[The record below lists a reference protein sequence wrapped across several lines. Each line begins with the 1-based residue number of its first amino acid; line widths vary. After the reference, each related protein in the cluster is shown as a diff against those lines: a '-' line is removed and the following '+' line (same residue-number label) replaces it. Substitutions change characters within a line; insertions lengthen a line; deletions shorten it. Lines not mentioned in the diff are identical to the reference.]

1 MRKSLPSIT
10 LNSYSISLRHGSLL
24 PASSCAQSCKFWGS
38 PTVLQIG
45 SRDEG
50 RGDLLAPISRTSFFL
65 NLPICSLWPLH
76 RASILPIPKP
86 PYSYRDFVPR
96 QCPPN
101 PLPDYLIVRSFYV
114 HLRVPEMAAT
124 TSPYL
129 SFGMFGFVGD
139 CCRWICNC
147 RVDGRVGVA
156 AWGESSNW
164 ICGDY
169 GFKW

>member
-1 MRKSLPSIT
+1 M
-10 LNSYSISLRHGSLL
+10 
-24 PASSCAQSCKFWGS
+24 
-38 PTVLQIG
+38 LQIAQG
-45 SRDEG
+45 MKG
-50 RGDLLAPISRTSFFL
+50 RLACS
-65 NLPICSLWPLH
+65 NLSNI
-76 RASILPIPKP
+76 ILPQFTHLQSLATPPGIPFSTSP
-86 PYSYRDFVPR
+86 SPLYSDRDFVPR
-96 QCPPN
+96 QCPPE
-101 PLPDYLIVRSFYV
+101 PTPGLSHRQVFYV

-156 AWGESSNW
+156 AWGVSSNW
-164 ICGDY
+164 SCGDY

>member
-1 MRKSLPSIT
+1 MAHS
-10 LNSYSISLRHGSLL
+10 SLL
-24 PASSCAQSCKFWGS
+24 LLVPILQMLRL
-38 PTVLQIG
+38 PTGVANWIKG
-45 SRDEG
+45 W
-50 RGDLLAPISRTSFFL
+50 RGDLLAPISS
-65 NLPICSLWPLH
+65 NIILPQFTICSLWPLH
-76 RASILPIPKP
+76 PGIRSPHPQATIFLQGLCTSTMSPEPTPGL
-86 PYSYRDFVPR
+86 SHR
-96 QCPPN
+96 Q
-101 PLPDYLIVRSFYV
+101 VFYV

-156 AWGESSNW
+156 AWGETSNW